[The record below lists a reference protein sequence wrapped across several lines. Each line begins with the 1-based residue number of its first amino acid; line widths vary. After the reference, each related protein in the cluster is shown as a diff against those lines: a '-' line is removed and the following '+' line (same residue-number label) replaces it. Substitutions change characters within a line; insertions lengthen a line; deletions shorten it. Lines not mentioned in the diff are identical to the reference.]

1 MGCWDIYCFLCGN
14 PARGIWDNY
23 VKLILEDIIYYENSK
38 DKTYIENNKNIIN
51 LYKKIYE
58 FYKNDKKII
67 NKFKKLNKTKFI
79 VNFNKLNKTTK
90 WMNKCTFLTTDNKI
104 IHNCKEVSCNIDFK
118 DSKKNIYTHDPFKIS
133 KSNILEPN
141 GVFVHTDCWK
151 YIKNKFN
158 IKLNYSYLPIFSH
171 SIKYTGN
178 KIFNFINYGIIEKY
192 WNQYFDFT
200 NVIIDSNE
208 YLLTSPLVENSLTSL
223 YINKIFSKL
232 KIRLDSERKGPIT
245 SAGFY
250 NNGTYKIGLN
260 GNFWQ
265 IKSGKWIEIK
275 EPVSKIIKIINRK
288 DGTKF
293 IRQLKFI
300 GEYNNIPLFIQSIKH
315 EKQNSTFE
323 FICIESYLP
332 ILNKKFK

>member
-104 IHNCKEVSCNIDFK
+104 IHNCKEVSCNIDFT

-245 SAGFY
+245 SAIFY
-250 NNGTYKIGLN
+250 NNGIYKIGLN

-265 IKSGKWIEIK
+265 IKSGKWNEIK
-275 EPVSKIIKIINRK
+275 EPISKIIKIINRK
-288 DGTKF
+288 NETLF

-300 GEYNNIPLFIQSIKH
+300 GEYNNIPLFVKSIKH
-315 EKQNSTFE
+315 EKQNNTFE

-332 ILNKKFK
+332 ILNKKIK